1 MPHIS
6 TGWHYGMLLSSD
18 AEARQK
24 ITLLFVIAMKCFIL
38 WLKMK
43 DSIDGNRFLSCAMTL
58 KLPRKTGATR
68 LGDWAT

>member
-6 TGWHYGMLLSSD
+6 TGWHYSMLLSSD

-24 ITLLFVIAMKCFIL
+24 ITLLFVITIKCFIS

-43 DSIDGNRFLSCAMTL
+43 SSIDGS
-58 KLPRKTGATR
+58 
-68 LGDWAT
+68 

>member
-18 AEARQK
+18 AESRQK

-38 WLKMK
+38 LLKRR
-43 DSIDGNRFLSCAMTL
+43 DSIDGN
-58 KLPRKTGATR
+58 
-68 LGDWAT
+68 